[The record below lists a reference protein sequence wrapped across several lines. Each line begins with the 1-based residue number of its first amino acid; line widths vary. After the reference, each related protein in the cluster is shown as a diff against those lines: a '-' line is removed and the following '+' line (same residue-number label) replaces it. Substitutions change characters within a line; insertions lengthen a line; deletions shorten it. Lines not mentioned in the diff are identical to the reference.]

1 MYIDNNVIAPVPA
14 EQKRSYK
21 LKGVQHVPSYVT
33 VVDGQWYDQKAIA
46 ARKAAGLNV
55 QPD

>member
-1 MYIDNNVIAPVPA
+1 MYIHNNVIAPVPA

-21 LKGVQHVPSYVT
+21 LNGKQFVPDYVT

-55 QPD
+55 TAD